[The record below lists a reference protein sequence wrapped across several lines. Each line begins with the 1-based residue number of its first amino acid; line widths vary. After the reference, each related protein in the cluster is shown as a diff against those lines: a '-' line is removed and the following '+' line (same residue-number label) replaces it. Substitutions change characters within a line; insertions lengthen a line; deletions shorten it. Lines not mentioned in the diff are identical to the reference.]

1 MGRMDVGVKKEKRK
15 GGTAE
20 RTGEERRPAVYCRV
34 DTGERSGGTGGGL
47 RGEEKSEESQHARI
61 HLMIFFQGH
70 CK

>member
-1 MGRMDVGVKKEKRK
+1 MDVGVKKEKRK

-20 RTGEERRPAVYCRV
+20 RTGEERRPAVYCRL
-34 DTGERSGGTGGGL
+34 DAGERSEGTGGGL
-47 RGEEKSEESQHARI
+47 RGEEKKSEESQHARI